1 MDNLSKDM
9 EKEINKLALKKPR
22 PPKRNRRW
30 TVMFVGD
37 HGKIISFGRFKGA
50 AVAVILLL
58 TAVVAAAICFYLLY
72 HVKTRENLRL
82 QSELESSQQKL
93 ISLREEKDLLMVR
106 LVLAESKKTSD
117 SSQTID
123 KNIAK
128 PSQKTEAAGTS
139 NTPILVASSG
149 PKTTA
154 LKTNTEANDD
164 KERLISTTETT
175 AVNASEKSSKDQKS
189 QVVTAE
195 DFVVQHDPS
204 TNRLTVTFL
213 LKKTEFDIETTSGR
227 AFVTLQQDR
236 NDPKRWL
243 TMPSTPLVSGKP
255 SQINRGQYFSIARF
269 KPMKFERI
277 IKADQSDYQ
286 YAVIHIFSTTGE
298 LLLEKGF
305 PIKVLKRTAA
315 SGA

>member
-1 MDNLSKDM
+1 MDNVPKDM
-9 EKEINKLALKKPR
+9 EREINKLALKRPR
-22 PPKRNRRW
+22 PPKRTRCW
-30 TVMFVGD
+30 TVMLVGN

-58 TAVVAAAICFYLLY
+58 TVVVAAAICFYLLY

-106 LVLAESKKTSD
+106 LVLTESKKTSD

-123 KNIAK
+123 KDIVK
-128 PSQKTEAAGTS
+128 SPGKTESAGTAG
-139 NTPILVASSG
+139 TPILESSE

-154 LKTNTEANDD
+154 LKTNTKANDD

-175 AVNASEKSSKDQKS
+175 AANASEKSSKDQKS
-189 QVVTAE
+189 QVVDVENFA
-195 DFVVQHDPS
+195 VQYDQS
-204 TNRLTVTFL
+204 TNRLTVAFL
-213 LKKTEFDIETTSGR
+213 LKKTAFDIETTSGR

-243 TMPSTPLVSGKP
+243 TMPLTPLVSGKP